1 MKVITGN
8 LSKSESQCNTSLN
21 AAVSRCGAVS
31 PSVNLDAG
39 GPPLSGYP
47 RLFVPNIYDYSTY
60 SIWRIYA
67 PQITCI
73 NLRMYHAAVKN
84 TKKKRQCQELVG
96 VVDWKY

>member
-8 LSKSESQCNTSLN
+8 LSKSESQCNTPLN
-21 AAVSRCGAVS
+21 ATVSRCGAVTQLS
-31 PSVNLDAG
+31 AVPSLNLDAG

-47 RLFVPNIYDYSTY
+47 RLFIPNIYDYSTY

-84 TKKKRQCQELVG
+84 TKKRDNVKS
-96 VVDWKY
+96 